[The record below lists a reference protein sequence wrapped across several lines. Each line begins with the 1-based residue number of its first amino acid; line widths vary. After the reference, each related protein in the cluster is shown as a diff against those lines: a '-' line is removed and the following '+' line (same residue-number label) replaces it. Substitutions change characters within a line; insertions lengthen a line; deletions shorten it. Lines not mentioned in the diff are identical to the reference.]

1 MRYKVFQWN
10 SVLTA
15 LLAALL
21 AVLLAVLLAAAL
33 APAAWGAPLL
43 DPAAECSL
51 RLECRYEDRAL
62 SGAAARIF
70 RVADVD
76 ERAAYTLTA
85 AFAPSGVALTE
96 LDSGGQWLAAAT
108 ELSAW
113 AERHSL
119 PPQAEQVADSRGTA
133 VFSSLKAGLYLVEL
147 PPLRTA
153 AGTYTFTA
161 FLAAVPVLEDEV
173 WSSAAVAQ
181 PKVAFDGAQEPSMPD
196 RPAPDTPQQP
206 EQPETPEERLPQ
218 TGQLRWPVPVLAAAG
233 MGLLALGT
241 RLIRRKAHA

>member
-15 LLAALL
+15 
-21 AVLLAVLLAAAL
+21 LLAVLLAAAL